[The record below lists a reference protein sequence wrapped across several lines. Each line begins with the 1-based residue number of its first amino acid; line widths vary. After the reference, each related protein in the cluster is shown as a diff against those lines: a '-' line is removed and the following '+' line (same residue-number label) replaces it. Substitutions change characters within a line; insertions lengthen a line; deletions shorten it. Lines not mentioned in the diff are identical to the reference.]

1 MSANDLYKQGKLQDA
16 IETQLK
22 QVKEKPADHG
32 QRLFLFELLAFAGDL
47 DRAQRQIDAIQYG
60 ELELDAAV
68 LAYRKLLDSERLRRR
83 LFSESLM
90 PKFFGDPPEQV
101 QWRLEGINRLRENR
115 PSEAAQLFAKAA
127 AACPERKGELNG
139 KPFQSLR
146 DCDDLFSGL
155 LEVMAQGQYYWVP
168 LDQVESVTMK
178 APKAPRDLLWAPA
191 RLEMKDSAGNVYL
204 PLLYPGSHEHPD
216 NQVKLGRMTD
226 WKSAEEGPVQGIGAR
241 VFLVDEDAVSLLDWR
256 ELVFS

>member
-1 MSANDLYKQGKLQDA
+1 MSANDLFKQGKLQEA
-16 IETQLK
+16 IEAQLK
-22 QVKEKPADHG
+22 QVKDKPADHG

-83 LFSESLM
+83 LFSESLI
-90 PKFFGDPPEQV
+90 PKFFGEPPEHIRL
-101 QWRLEGINRLRENR
+101 RLEAINRLRENR
-115 PSEAAQLFAKAA
+115 LAEAAQLLAKAA
-127 AACPERKGELNG
+127 EACPDRKGQLNS
-139 KPFQSLR
+139 KPFESLR
-146 DCDDLFSGL
+146 DCDDLFSGV

-168 LDQVESVTMK
+168 LDQVESVTID

-191 RLEMKDSAGNVYL
+191 RLEMKESAGNVFL

-216 NQVKLGRMTD
+216 TQVKLGRLTD
-226 WKSAEEGPVQGIGAR
+226 WKSAEGGPVQGAGAR
-241 VFLVDEDAVSLLDWR
+241 VFLVDDDAVSLLDWR
-256 ELVFS
+256 EMIFS